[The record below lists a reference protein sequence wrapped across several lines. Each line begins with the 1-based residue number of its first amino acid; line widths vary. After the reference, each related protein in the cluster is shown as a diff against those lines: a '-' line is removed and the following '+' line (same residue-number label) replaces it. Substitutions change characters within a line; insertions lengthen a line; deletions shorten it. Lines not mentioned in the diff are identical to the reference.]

1 MKPNRRK
8 CGHKDESE
16 SDIRTAVSPP
26 FASWLQW
33 GEQLCSKACSL
44 PWCHRRIKVTWPNNH
59 WLKYLKH
66 VSQKNSVSFKMLMS
80 SIFVFWMTNLICSAN
95 WFSKQLSCPS
105 TQEYSS
111 ISHTEKRHSIPLSH
125 HTQKSTENDQRRE
138 CKAWSYELKLS
149 MWNSQ
154 YNSVG
159 KMSFLT

>member
-33 GEQLCSKACSL
+33 GEQLCSKACAL

-80 SIFVFWMTNLICSAN
+80 SIFVFWMTNLMCSAN

-111 ISHTEKRHSIPLSH
+111 ISHTEKRHFIPLSQH
-125 HTQKSTENDQRRE
+125 IQNQLKTIKEGNVRPEAMNSCYPRE
-138 CKAWSYELKLS
+138 TL
-149 MWNSQ
+149 
-154 YNSVG
+154 SVG